1 MLVGFGQTIC
11 RPVGPKCSECI
22 ASDLCPTGKLIL
34 QEGHKEEDGNKKVK
48 KEKKVKQERSKTKK
62 RRNNYARKEN
72 GKEG

>member
-11 RPVGPKCSECI
+11 RPVGPKCSECL

-34 QEGHKEEDGNKKVK
+34 QEGYKEEDGNKKVK

-62 RRNNYARKEN
+62 RRNKSRKEK
-72 GKEG
+72 GKGE